1 MTLLKSIV
9 CSQPL
14 TKQEQF
20 FCIEMTRDTIYRD
33 ILLEHARHPKNSGR
47 LANPVLSAS
56 VNNPLCGDELELTLA
71 ISGELIQDCRTMVRG
86 CSICQA
92 SASIMSE
99 MIIKKTL
106 KEAVITGQLFDESLR
121 KDNEDVSEMVEP
133 LRPFLALKTHRS
145 RIKCMKLAWDALE
158 ECANQDKIPNY
169 T

>member
-1 MTLLKSIV
+1 
-9 CSQPL
+9 
-14 TKQEQF
+14 
-20 FCIEMTRDTIYRD
+20 MTRDTIYRD
-33 ILLEHARHPKNSGR
+33 ILLEHARRPKNSGR
-47 LANPVLSAS
+47 LDKPRLSAS
-56 VNNPLCGDELELTLA
+56 VHNPLCGDELELTLTL
-71 ISGELIQDCRTMVRG
+71 SGELIQDCRTIVRG

-106 KEAVITGQLFDESLR
+106 KEAIITGQLFDESLR
-121 KDNEDVSEMVEP
+121 KDNEDVPEMVET

-158 ECANQDKIPNY
+158 ECAHQDKSPNY